1 MSTMPSKGILDL
13 LDKADALLNDIKFME
28 TLDPSAIRKEKIKI
42 ANARANLQEAR
53 RRLERSGQETP
64 T

>member
-1 MSTMPSKGILDL
+1 MPSKGILDL

>member
-1 MSTMPSKGILDL
+1 MPHSKGVLDL
-13 LDKADALLNDIKFME
+13 LDKADSLLGEIRFME
-28 TLDPSAIRKEKIKI
+28 SNDPSFVRKEKIKV

-53 RRLERSGQETP
+53 RRLERVGQETS